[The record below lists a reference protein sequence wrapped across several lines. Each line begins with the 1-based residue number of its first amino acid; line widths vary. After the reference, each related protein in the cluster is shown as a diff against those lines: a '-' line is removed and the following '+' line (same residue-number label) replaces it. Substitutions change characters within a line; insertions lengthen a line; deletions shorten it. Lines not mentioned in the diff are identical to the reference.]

1 MALLEEDMIHSM
13 VLILVDIILQLGIHL
28 QRLIFIPSNLSKFS
42 DQNCL
47 NSASVFP
54 ALSAGRYSF
63 YQAKHERLHKNQ
75 EKWELLLLLTSDNKI
90 QSREQC
96 SQVLWFFH
104 WWNNQCAYIIL
115 AQCFSNLFLIVSLK
129 EDSMIS
135 PDHLLQVLLSTELE
149 KKKILLPW
157 NTGYKLWADGSFLLE
172 HCLTTVSPLS
182 FFLLDCFR
190 TRTLHVVLFSFRQ
203 NQYLESLIGLKI
215 LLNGNCSG
223 KMKLGGKGDEQ
234 IKASKRW

>member
-75 EKWELLLLLTSDNKI
+75 EKWELLLLLTSDNEI

-104 WWNNQCAYIIL
+104 WWNNQCVYIIL

-149 KKKILLPW
+149 KKNSSTLKYWLRIMGRW
-157 NTGYKLWADGSFLLE
+157 FF
-172 HCLTTVSPLS
+172 SP
-182 FFLLDCFR
+182 
-190 TRTLHVVLFSFRQ
+190 RTLPDHSISTLFFSSRLFQDSHFTCGIIFFQTKPIFRVS
-203 NQYLESLIGLKI
+203 NWTK
-215 LLNGNCSG
+215 NTT
-223 KMKLGGKGDEQ
+223 K
-234 IKASKRW
+234 W